1 MHMQGLPENMQN
13 NPTYSDVVMEVRQRL
28 DITARRL
35 LDLGLEPEMILTDP
49 GIGFGKLLEHNLSLL
64 AAGRE
69 IVPNQEMP
77 LIWGVSRKRMFADL
91 LGRMDSKDRL
101 SGSLGI
107 ASMAPSK
114 GVDIIRVHDVREHTD
129 LYEAMRSIN

>member
-64 AAGRE
+64 ARE
-69 IVPNQEMP
+69 RNSPK
-77 LIWGVSRKRMFADL
+77 SRNATDMGSKSKTYVCDL
-91 LGRMDSKDRL
+91 LGRMDSKIDC
-101 SGSLGI
+101 
-107 ASMAPSK
+107 P
-114 GVDIIRVHDVREHTD
+114 
-129 LYEAMRSIN
+129 EA